1 MKKRIRCP
9 KYWSTY
15 GFTLVELLVV
25 IAIIGVLVG
34 LLLPA
39 VQSAREAAR
48 RAQCMNNVRQIGLA
62 VTNYESAMKRF
73 PSGWVDW
80 RQSTQPGWSV
90 SQALLPYM
98 EQSNISNRL
107 DTNFPIDASV
117 NAPYLQTVVP
127 SFLCP
132 SDPGLSIFE
141 LGADTG
147 VDEDAEEGQPGRNI
161 DLGPKLFQIAKSNY
175 VGVFGTLEIDDVP
188 YRGDGVFFGNSNIR
202 MRDMVDGVSNTIIYG
217 ERGSKL
223 GGSLWHGYV
232 SGAAG
237 ASARF
242 LGTTDHVPNS
252 PVGHFDDFSSYHTGG
267 THFIFG
273 DCSTKLI
280 SNNIDLGIYQ
290 SLATRA
296 GGEVPKTIE

>member
-1 MKKRIRCP
+1 MRVNSKRWGSR
-9 KYWSTY
+9 KRF

-39 VQSAREAAR
+39 VQAAREAAR
-48 RAQCMNNVRQIGLA
+48 RIQCMNNVRQIGLA
-62 VTNYESAMKRF
+62 IANYESANRRF

-80 RQSTQPGWSV
+80 KQTTKPGWGV
-90 SQALLPYM
+90 CHALLPFM

-107 DTNFPIDASV
+107 DTNFAIDTGV
-117 NAPYLQTVVP
+117 NVPYLQTVVP
-127 SFLCP
+127 SFICP
-132 SDPGLSIFE
+132 SDPGATIFE

-147 VDEDAEEGQPGRNI
+147 LDEDGGHNI
-161 DLGPKLFQIAKSNY
+161 DLGPKLFRIAKSNY
-175 VGVFGTLEIDDVP
+175 VGVFGTVEIDEFP
-188 YRGDGVFFGNSNIR
+188 YKGDGVFFGNSFVR
-202 MRDMVDGVSNTIIYG
+202 MRDMVDGVSNTVVFG
-217 ERGSKL
+217 ERGSRL
-223 GGSLWHGYV
+223 GGSLWHGYIFN
-232 SGAAG
+232 AAG

-252 PVGHFDDFSSYHTGG
+252 PIGHFDDFSSYHTGG

-273 DCSTKLI
+273 DCATKYI
-280 SNNIDLGIYQ
+280 SNSIDLEIYQ

-296 GGEVPKTIE
+296 GGEVPRTYD

>member
-1 MKKRIRCP
+1 MKKRIRFP
-9 KYWSTY
+9 KYCSTH

-62 VTNYESAMKRF
+62 ATNYESAMKRF

-98 EQSNISNRL
+98 EQANISNRL

-117 NAPYLQTVVP
+117 NVPYLQNVIP
-127 SFLCP
+127 SFICP

-147 VDEDAEEGQPGRNI
+147 VVEEPQEGHPGHNI
-161 DLGPKLFQIAKSNY
+161 DLGPKLFRIAKSNY

-202 MRDMVDGVSNTIIYG
+202 MRDMVDGVSNTIIFG

-232 SGAAG
+232 SGAAS

-242 LGTTDHVPNS
+242 LGTTDHIPNS
-252 PVGHFDDFSSYHTGG
+252 PVGHFDDFSSHHTGG

-280 SNNIDLGIYQ
+280 SNYIDLGIYQ

-296 GGEVPKTIE
+296 GGEVPQTIE

>member
-1 MKKRIRCP
+1 MKTTSKRRSLSAIE
-9 KYWSTY
+9 

-39 VQSAREAAR
+39 VQAAREAAR

-62 VTNYESAMKRF
+62 LTNYESATKRF

-80 RQSTQPGWSV
+80 RQTTKPGWSV
-90 SQALLPYM
+90 SQAVLPYM
-98 EQSNISNRL
+98 EQSNISNLL
-107 DTNFPIDASV
+107 DTNSPIDATV
-117 NAPYLQTVVP
+117 NKPYLQTVVP
-127 SFLCP
+127 TFICP
-132 SDPGLSIFE
+132 SDPGESIFQ

-147 VDEDAEEGQPGRNI
+147 IDEDGGHNI
-161 DLGPKLFQIAKSNY
+161 DLGPKLFRIAKSNY
-175 VGVFGTLEIDDVP
+175 VGVFGTLEIDDFP
-188 YRGDGVFFGNSNIR
+188 YKGDGVFFGNSFIR
-202 MRDMVDGVSNTIIYG
+202 MRDMIDGVSNTIIFG

-223 GGSLWHGYV
+223 GGSLWHGYI
-232 SGAAG
+232 SSAAG

-267 THFIFG
+267 THFVFG
-273 DCSTKLI
+273 DCSTKYL
-280 SNNIDLGIYQ
+280 SNAVDLEVYK

-296 GGEVPKTIE
+296 GGEVPKSYE

>member
-1 MKKRIRCP
+1 M
-9 KYWSTY
+9 
-15 GFTLVELLVV
+15 ELLVV

-39 VQSAREAAR
+39 VQAAREAAR
-48 RAQCMNNVRQIGLA
+48 RAQCTNNVRQIGLS
-62 VTNYESAMKRF
+62 VTNYESAFRRF

-80 RQSTQPGWSV
+80 KQTTKPGWSV

-98 EQSNISNRL
+98 EQSNIVNLL
-107 DTNFPIDASV
+107 DTNSPIDATV
-117 NAPYLQTVVP
+117 NRPYLQTVVP
-127 SFLCP
+127 TFLCP
-132 SDPGLSIFE
+132 SDPGESIFQ

-147 VDEDAEEGQPGRNI
+147 VDEDGGHNI
-161 DLGPKLFQIAKSNY
+161 DLGPKLFRIAKSNY
-175 VGVFGTLEIDDVP
+175 VGVFGTLEIDDFP
-188 YRGDGVFFGNSNIR
+188 YKGDGVFFGNSFIR
-202 MRDMVDGVSNTIIYG
+202 MRDMTDGVSNTFIYG

-223 GGSLWHGYV
+223 GGSLWHGYI
-232 SGAAG
+232 SSAAG

-273 DCSTKLI
+273 DCATKYL
-280 SNNIDLGIYQ
+280 SNSIDLEVFKA
-290 SLATRA
+290 LATRA
-296 GGEVPKTIE
+296 GGEVPKSFE